1 MSLYSNAYN
10 QYGGRA
16 ARKIKEFFNAMQ
28 LPEPSEG
35 EYSETHD
42 KGYLVFLNDPG
53 VVIRITRANL
63 TLWDH
68 PRVLQPLGSVPA
80 GKLRIDI
87 NPGIHCPA
95 TEEQRNEAM
104 DDLTKDNLQ
113 LFDPALYNCG
123 TLPAVTNL
131 IKAGYAVA
139 LDPVAVDDISR
150 TATWAR
156 KLLGSKF
163 SQAAAPKYDPQAI
176 LYGHLRETFK
186 AAWKNGGAQPDAT
199 GIKVFWQECREMKAA
214 KKLVASWLTQDMAS
228 RNYKN
233 AYEGSLHY
241 GLHMKLQPSI

>member
-1 MSLYSNAYN
+1 MFRTGFRSLIKNTGFTGLLISPSGGFLDQNPYYMLCKFLWKEGFTSLYSNAN
-10 QYGGRA
+10 NRYGGRT
-16 ARKIKEFFNAMQ
+16 ARKISEFFNAMQ

-63 TLWDH
+63 TLWNH

-95 TEEQRNEAM
+95 TEKQRNEAM
-104 DDLTKDNLQ
+104 DDLGKDNLQ

-123 TLPAVTNL
+123 TLPAVEKL

-163 SQAAAPKYDPQAI
+163 SRAATPAYDPQTL
-176 LYGHLRETFK
+176 LYGHLRETFNRRGK
-186 AAWKNGGAQPDAT
+186 TPARAPTRRA
-199 GIKVFWQECREMKAA
+199 
-214 KKLVASWLTQDMAS
+214 
-228 RNYKN
+228 
-233 AYEGSLHY
+233 
-241 GLHMKLQPSI
+241 